1 MNRPVL
7 INFIRRRYL
16 YLSFIFLLLAGGC
29 TEDVTEVPY
38 VNKPPKTGLFLS
50 PDSVISQQASR
61 LKVNW
66 WGDDSDGLV
75 VGFYFTWDNTNW
87 SFTTRKDSTFS
98 LQIGAA
104 DTIYTFRV
112 AAVDD
117 AGNGVFDASVVR
129 NGINLGPEPFEDAN
143 GNGVYD
149 AGEVF
154 VDIGAMDPNPVS
166 LPFPIKNSAPV
177 ISLNTLTVLPDSS
190 YPVMTFGW
198 NASDIDGDQTISAIE
213 LVLNDSTASGN
224 IVSIPGNIRLITLRV
239 QNFASNTVSAEIL
252 LNGLETTIHPVTLP
266 GMQLDAVNRL
276 FVRARDISGAT
287 SRYLSIPDA
296 GINWYVKKPKGQFL
310 LFDDYTI
317 IDDAADFYSRTLHT
331 INGSQ
336 LSGKFDTWDYNRS
349 KVPFSSVTFPL
360 TLKLFKYVL
369 WYSDTNPSLDLAA
382 GAVKKFNDAG
392 GKILFSM
399 SFPSTFDVSILQ
411 GFLPIDS
418 TTNFIN
424 FLFPNSQLNPDST
437 RFSDFPVLT
446 TVGSI
451 PRVRSFY
458 PSTEFARPFYKFA
471 SGILPGNIGFTD
483 TADRLYF
490 IGLPLSKC
498 NGTAGTAEQFIS
510 KVLFEKFGLTP

>member
-7 INFIRRRYL
+7 MKLLQKRYL
-16 YLSFIFLLLAGGC
+16 YLSFVFLLFIGGC

-38 VNKPPKTGLFLS
+38 VNKPPKTGLFLT

-75 VGFYFTWDNTNW
+75 VGFYFSWDNTTW

-117 AGNGVFDASVVR
+117 AGNGIFDASIIR
-129 NGINLGPEPFEDAN
+129 NGINLGSEPFTDAN
-143 GNGVYD
+143 GNGLYD
-149 AGEVF
+149 AGEIF
-154 VDIGAMDPNPVS
+154 VDIGDIDPNPVS

-190 YPVMTFGW
+190 FPVMTFGW
-198 NASDIDGDQTISAIE
+198 NATDIDGDQTIATIE
-213 LVLNDSTASGN
+213 LVLNDTSASAN
-224 IVSIPGNIRLITLRV
+224 TVSIPGNIRFITLRA
-239 QNFASNTVSAEIL
+239 QNFTSSSSSAEIL
-252 LNGLETTIHPVTLP
+252 LNGLETTVHPVNLP
-266 GMQLDAVNRL
+266 GLQFDANNRL
-276 FVRARDISGAT
+276 FIRAKDISGAV
-287 SRYLSIPDA
+287 SQYLSIPET
-296 GINWYVKKPKGQFL
+296 GINWFVKKPKGQFL
-310 LFDDYTI
+310 LFDDYTL

-331 INGSQ
+331 INGGL
-336 LSGKFDTWDYNRS
+336 LSGKFDSWDYNRS

-399 SFPSTFDVSILQ
+399 SFPSNLDVSILQ

-437 RFSDFPVLT
+437 RFADFPLLT

-451 PRVRSFY
+451 PRVRSFF
-458 PSTEFARPFYKFA
+458 PSTEFARPFYKFD
-471 SGILPGNIGFTD
+471 SGILPGFIGFTD

-498 NGTAGTAEQFIS
+498 NGTSGTAEQLIS
-510 KVLFEKFGLTP
+510 KVLFDKFGLVP

>member
-1 MNRPVL
+1 MKFFQN
-7 INFIRRRYL
+7 RYL
-16 YLSFIFLLLAGGC
+16 YLSFVFLLLAGGC

-38 VNKPPKTGLFLS
+38 VNKPPKTGLFLV

-61 LKVNW
+61 LQVNW

-87 SFTTRKDSTFS
+87 SYTTRKDSTFS

-112 AAVDD
+112 AAVDN
-117 AGNGVFDASVVR
+117 AGNGIYDVSIVR
-129 NGINLGPEPFEDAN
+129 NGINLGAEPFTDAN
-143 GNGVYD
+143 GNGVFD
-149 AGEVF
+149 AGEPF
-154 VDIGAMDPNPVS
+154 TDIGDIDPAPVS

-177 ISLNTLTVLPDSS
+177 ISINTLTILPDSS
-190 YPVMTFGW
+190 FPVMTFGW
-198 NASDIDGDQTISAIE
+198 NASDIDGDQTISSIE
-213 LVLNDSTASGN
+213 LVLNDTTVSSN
-224 IVSIPGNIRLITLRV
+224 FISIPGNIRFITLRA
-239 QNFASNTVSAEIL
+239 QNLSTSSVSAEIL
-252 LNGLETTIHPVTLP
+252 LNGLEATIHPETLH
-266 GMQLDAVNRL
+266 GLNLDANNRL
-276 FVRARDISGAT
+276 YIRAKDISGAV
-287 SRYLSIPDA
+287 SQYLSIPEA
-296 GINWYVKKPKGQFL
+296 GINWFVKKPKGQFL
-310 LFDDYTI
+310 LFDDYTL

-331 INGSQ
+331 INGG
-336 LSGKFDTWDYNRS
+336 LLDGKFDTWDYNRS

-360 TLKLFKYVL
+360 TIKLFKYVL
-369 WYSDTNPSLDLAA
+369 WYSDTNPTLDLAA
-382 GAVKKFNDAG
+382 GAVKKYNDAG

-399 SFPSTFDVSILQ
+399 SFPSTLDVTILQ

-451 PRVRSFY
+451 PRVRSFF
-458 PSTEFARPFYKFA
+458 PSTEFARPFYKFSA
-471 SGILPGNIGFTD
+471 DVLPGFIGFTD

-498 NGTAGTAEQFIS
+498 NGNAGTAEQFIS
-510 KVLFEKFGLTP
+510 KVLFDKFGLVP